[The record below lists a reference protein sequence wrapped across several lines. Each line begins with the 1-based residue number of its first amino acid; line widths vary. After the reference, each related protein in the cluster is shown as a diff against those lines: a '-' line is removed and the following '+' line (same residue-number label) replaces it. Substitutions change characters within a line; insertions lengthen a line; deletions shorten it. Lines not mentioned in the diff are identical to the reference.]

1 MEIVDQMQ
9 SGFPDGKKSQHSD
22 TISFEEWAES
32 WYNRECSGDWI
43 SEIHRKAKYSL
54 NRREER
60 DDEFKERM
68 AQIRK
73 GETPIES
80 PSVYTKDEFETKV
93 EKLKET
99 AIRGLYKKVIVRL
112 NVLLKLN
119 IADDVKYNLNN
130 IAIDDEMY
138 QKMLEFLYDDKKLF
152 RTLNPKEVELFEL
165 LLTVIDEDKNVLRSL
180 KNDKW
185 ECIDLSDREKI
196 YAVLDYLACDL
207 GWNEYDFVKLGLI
220 SSESIQHN
228 TFRIVGRP
236 LSIYYDES
244 SLIKR
249 KFCDYDIRLLH
260 PKEYRLSCS
269 LDHIYTIIEAIESCA
284 SKQEYEEILGR
295 TISRVDKIWKNLEK
309 GYAGRIESA
318 KKSVDKLFGEE

>member
-80 PSVYTKDEFETKV
+80 PSVYTKDEFESKV

-165 LLTVIDEDKNVLRSL
+165 LLTSIDENKKLLNSL
-180 KNDKW
+180 KKDKW
-185 ECIDLSDREKI
+185 ESIDISVREKI
-196 YAVLDYLACDL
+196 CDVLNYLVWNL
-207 GWNEYDFVKLGLI
+207 GWDEHHFVTLGLVPR
-220 SSESIQHN
+220 ESIRLN
-228 TFRIVGRP
+228 TFRIVGRSLP
-236 LSIYYDES
+236 LFYDDS
-244 SLIKR
+244 SLKDR
-249 KFCDYDIRLLH
+249 AFCDYDIRLLH

-269 LDHIYTIIEAIESCA
+269 LDQIYTMIENIASCA
-284 SKQEYEEILGR
+284 SKQEYEKVLDR
-295 TISRVDKIWKNLEK
+295 TISRVDKIWKDLEK